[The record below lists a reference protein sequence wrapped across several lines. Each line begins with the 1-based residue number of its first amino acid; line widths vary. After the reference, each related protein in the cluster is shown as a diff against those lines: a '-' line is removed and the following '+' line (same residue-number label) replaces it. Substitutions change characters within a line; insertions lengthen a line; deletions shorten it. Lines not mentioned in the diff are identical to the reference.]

1 MARMDLSMKRP
12 NILLITSD
20 QQRADCFGFENRHV
34 RTPHL
39 DRLAGA
45 GTRFSACI
53 TPNLVCQPS
62 RASILT
68 GLLPLTHGVWD
79 NGVDLDPRVGE
90 RGFAGTLA
98 AAGYDTAYFGKAH
111 FATKATFKPTGTP
124 ECMRSFAKHGADWRG
139 PYMGFR
145 HVELIVLGHVN
156 NPMPLERP
164 PVGHYER
171 WLLSR
176 GDEEEMLALC
186 TASAG
191 PDTEGAAQTWHSALP
206 VAWHSSSWLGD
217 RTTDWLRSRD
227 RSKPFCAWISFPDPH
242 QPFDCPVPWSR
253 LHDPKD
259 VPLPQTRNE
268 DPAAVRPWWYK
279 ATLEGTPALADPQ
292 FRDLR
297 AKVSRM
303 PKQSDRQLAQMTA
316 NYYGMISLLDHNV
329 GRILSALR
337 DLGIEEETLV
347 VFTTDHGDMMG
358 NHGLYLK
365 GPWPLEDLLRVGMV
379 ARGPGVA
386 AGRVVDQPVSTLDL
400 AATFYDFSAVPSPQ
414 VLQGRSLKNLLGGK
428 SEARTAAWSE
438 WHVHPSR
445 CGVGLQLRTVRTKT
459 HKATFELG
467 SGAGELYD
475 LVNDPL
481 EQVNR
486 FDDPAFAA
494 VRKELEGLMRERPG
508 AVLGKLAEP
517 IGMA

>member
-1 MARMDLSMKRP
+1 MTKRP

-20 QQRADCFGFENRHV
+20 QQRADCFGFENPHV

-39 DRLAGA
+39 DRMAA
-45 GTRFSACI
+45 RGTRFSACI

-79 NGVDLDPRVGE
+79 NGVDLDPVVGE
-90 RGFAGTLA
+90 AGFAGTLA
-98 AAGYDTAYFGKAH
+98 RAGYDTAYFGKAH
-111 FATKATFKPTGTP
+111 FATKATFQPTGTP
-124 ECMRSFAKHGADWRG
+124 ECMRSGAKYGEAWHG

-176 GDEEEMLALC
+176 GNEEEVLSLL
-186 TASAG
+186 TASARPG
-191 PDTEGAAQTWHSALP
+191 IEGTAQTWHSALP
-206 VAWHSSSWLGD
+206 PAWHSSTWLGD
-217 RTTDWLRSRD
+217 RTAAYLETRD
-227 RSKPFCAWISFPDPH
+227 RSRPFCAWVSFPDPH
-242 QPFDCPVPWSR
+242 QPFDCPVPWSL

-259 VPLPQTRNE
+259 VRLPKTHGE
-268 DPAAVRPWWYK
+268 DPASMRPWWYK
-279 ATLEGTPALADPQ
+279 ATLEGTPALADPA
-292 FRDLR
+292 FRQLR
-297 AKVSRM
+297 AKVSRI

-316 NYYGMISLLDHNV
+316 NYYGMISLIDHNV
-329 GRILSALR
+329 GRIVAKLKDLR
-337 DLGIEEETLV
+337 IEDETLV
-347 VFTTDHGDMMG
+347 LFTTDHGDMMG

-365 GPWPLEDLLRVGMV
+365 GPWPLEDLLRVNLI
-379 ARGPGVA
+379 ASGPGVA
-386 AGRVVDQPVSTLDL
+386 AGNVVDEPVSTLDL
-400 AATFYDFSAVPSPQ
+400 AATFCEFSNVRPQ
-414 VLQGRSLKNLLGGK
+414 TEMQGRSLGNLLRGG
-428 SEARTAAWSE
+428 SEQRHAAWSE

-459 HKATFELG
+459 HKATFELA

-481 EQVNR
+481 EEVNR
-486 FDDPAFAA
+486 FDDPAYAA
-494 VRKELEGLMRERPG
+494 VRKGLEGLMRERPG
-508 AVLGKLAEP
+508 PIAAKLAEP

>member
-1 MARMDLSMKRP
+1 MPTRRTP

-20 QQRADCFGFENRHV
+20 QQRADCFGFENRYL

-39 DRLAGA
+39 DRLAHA

-79 NGVDLDPRVGE
+79 NGVDLDPAVGE
-90 RGFAGTLA
+90 QGFAGTLA
-98 AAGYDTAYFGKAH
+98 NVGYDTAFIGKAH
-111 FATKATFKPTGTP
+111 FATKATFAPTGTP
-124 ECMRSFAKHGADWRG
+124 ECMRSQANFGDGWRG

-156 NPMPLERP
+156 NPLPLERP
-164 PVGHYER
+164 PAGHYER

-176 GDEEEMLALC
+176 GSEEEALALC
-186 TASAG
+186 TATDG
-191 PDTEGAAQTWHSALP
+191 TVTEGAAQTWHSALP
-206 VAWHSSSWLGD
+206 VAWHSSSWIAD
-217 RTTDWLRSRD
+217 RTVNFLECRD

-242 QPFDCPVPWSR
+242 QPFDCPAPWSN

-259 VPLPQTRNE
+259 MPLPETRGE
-268 DPAAVRPWWYK
+268 DPARLRPWWYQ
-279 ATLEGTPALADPQ
+279 ATLEGVPALADPQ

-303 PKQSDRQLAQMTA
+303 PQQNDRQLAQMTA
-316 NYYGMISLLDHNV
+316 NYYGMVSLIDHNL
-329 GRILSALR
+329 GRILNTLQDQGLA
-337 DLGIEEETLV
+337 DDTLV
-347 VFTTDHGDMMG
+347 IFTTDHGDMMG

-365 GPWPLEDLLRVGMV
+365 GPWPLEDLLRVGMI
-379 ARGPGVA
+379 ASGPGVA
-386 AGRVVDQPVSTLDL
+386 KGKVVGEPISTLDL
-400 AATFYDFSAVPSPQ
+400 PATFYDYAGVSAPMP
-414 VLQGRSLKNLLGGK
+414 LQSRSLKRMLEGAP
-428 SEARTAAWSE
+428 ETRDAAWSE

-445 CGVGLQLRTVRTKT
+445 CGVGLQLRTVRTRRY
-459 HKATFELG
+459 KATFELG

-475 LVNDPL
+475 LADDPMEKRNL
-481 EQVNR
+481 
-486 FDDPAFAA
+486 FDDPGHAA
-494 VRKELEGLMRERPG
+494 TRKELEGLMRERPG
-508 AVLGKLAEP
+508 KKLEKLAEP